1 MILWIICMS
10 YRFLSF
16 RGKEQQSNFKSHI
29 CESGVTN
36 LLLHLG
42 KEASVKAENTQTF
55 HLWKP
60 KQLATNSILIN

>member
-1 MILWIICMS
+1 MILWLICMS

-42 KEASVKAENTQTF
+42 KEASVKAEK
-55 HLWKP
+55 HLDLSSMKTKTISYW
-60 KQLATNSILIN
+60 